1 MQVKSIAE
9 YSKGSILQYFRP
21 SLSYQLSLRPLFSLF
36 LSVPLRQVLLY
47 MDSALVFQGDEDL
60 DVGFHLTNA
69 AKGVSAVG
77 PGFSLK
83 F

>member
-1 MQVKSIAE
+1 MSFVYLDLCIISMK
-9 YSKGSILQYFRP
+9 FF
-21 SLSYQLSLRPLFSLF
+21 LF
-36 LSVPLRQVLLY
+36 
-47 MDSALVFQGDEDL
+47 FQGDEDL